1 MQTQLMHSESINP
14 NEEEGGGVQ
23 PDQPLKSITEYTRF
37 YTALDAVDH
46 RNRLEDAYRFIKG

>member
-1 MQTQLMHSESINP
+1 MHSESINP